1 MCGRFVQQMPPIRAA
16 EMFGVDP
23 VLAALP
29 NAPPHYNAAP
39 TQDLMVV
46 RRHPE
51 TGARHLSL
59 LKWGLVPSFAKDTSG
74 AARLINARS
83 ETAPEKPSFRAA
95 WRARRR
101 CIVPADGF
109 YEWARAPGRRQP
121 FFIRRADGR
130 PLALAGLW
138 EGWKDPATGQW
149 LRTFTILTTSADAKL
164 RPLHER
170 MPVILPET
178 DIAAFLEAE
187 DPRDL
192 MRSFPGADLDL
203 WPVSDRVNAVRN
215 DGPNLMAPLPAE
227 AAASAMALLA
237 ARADPENRG
246 FGDPES
252 P

>member
-1 MCGRFVQQMPPIRAA
+1 MCGRFVQQIPPARVG
-16 EMFGVDP
+16 ELFDVDP
-23 VLAALP
+23 ALAALP
-29 NAPPHYNAAP
+29 NAPPRYNAAP

-59 LKWGLVPSFAKDTSG
+59 LKWGLVPSFAKDASG
-74 AARLINARS
+74 GARLINARS

-109 YEWARAPGRRQP
+109 YEWAPGPATRQP

-138 EGWKDPATGQW
+138 DGWKDPATGQW
-149 LRTFTILTTSADAKL
+149 LRTFTILTTSADPKL

-170 MPVILPET
+170 MPVILPEQ

-192 MRSFPGADLDL
+192 IRSFPGARLEL
-203 WPVSDRVNAVRN
+203 WPVSPRVNAVRN
-215 DGPNLMAPLPAE
+215 DDADLMAPLPAE
-227 AAASAMALLA
+227 AARAAMALLSEEA
-237 ARADPENRG
+237 QARMGPEAI
-246 FGDPES
+246 
-252 P
+252 

>member
-1 MCGRFVQQMPPIRAA
+1 MCGRFVQQMPPVRAG
-16 EMFGVDP
+16 ELFDVDP
-23 VLAALP
+23 ALAALP
-29 NAPPHYNAAP
+29 NAPPRYNAAP

-46 RRHPE
+46 RRDPQ

-59 LKWGLVPSFAKDTSG
+59 LKWGLVPSFAKDASG
-74 AARLINARS
+74 GARLINARS
-83 ETAPEKPSFRAA
+83 ETASEKLSFRAA

-138 EGWKDPATGQW
+138 EGWRDPATGQW
-149 LRTFTILTTSADAKL
+149 LRTFTILTTAADPKL

-170 MPVILPET
+170 MPVILPEA

-187 DPRDL
+187 DPRGL

-203 WPVSDRVNAVRN
+203 RPVSDRVNAVRN
-215 DGPNLMAPLPAE
+215 DDPELIAPLPAE
-227 AAASAMALLA
+227 AAASAVALLSA
-237 ARADPENRG
+237 GADADTRG
-246 FGDPES
+246 FGAPEIS
-252 P
+252 

>member
-1 MCGRFVQQMPPIRAA
+1 MCGRFVQQMPPVRAG
-16 EMFGVDP
+16 ELFDVDP
-23 VLAALP
+23 ALAALP
-29 NAPPHYNAAP
+29 NAPPRYNAAP

-46 RRHPE
+46 RRHPQ

-59 LKWGLVPSFAKDTSG
+59 LRWGLVPSFAKDASG
-74 AARLINARS
+74 GARLINARS
-83 ETAPEKPSFRAA
+83 ETASEKLSFRAA

-138 EGWKDPATGQW
+138 EGWRDPATGQW
-149 LRTFTILTTSADAKL
+149 LRTFTILTTGADPKL

-170 MPVILPET
+170 MPVILPEA

-215 DGPNLMAPLPAE
+215 DGPDLMAPLPGE
-227 AAASAMALLA
+227 AAASAMALLSA
-237 ARADPENRG
+237 GADADNRG